1 MHSALH
7 QVINMSE
14 QSPKALVIA
23 IDGPA
28 ASGKGTVAKRLARHL
43 GVAYLDTGS
52 IYRAIGYSIL
62 SEGHDPN
69 DKKTAIQ
76 ATKDLTP
83 GDLINE
89 HLYDEGVGAAASIIS
104 AIPRVRELLLQFQRD
119 FARQPSGAI
128 LDGRDIGTVICPD
141 ADFKFYI
148 TANIEARAMR
158 RFKQLQSKGNPV
170 IYEAVLQDLQKRD
183 ERDST
188 REIAPLK
195 PAHDAICIDTTD
207 MNEDEV
213 FAAIL
218 SKVESRD

>member
-1 MHSALH
+1 M
-7 QVINMSE
+7 QE
-14 QSPKALVIA
+14 ESPKPLVIA

-43 GVAYLDTGS
+43 GLAYLDTGS

-62 SEGHDPN
+62 AAGEDPH
-69 DKKTAIQ
+69 DKKTAIE
-76 ATKDLTP
+76 AAKDLTP
-83 GDLINE
+83 GDLKNE

-119 FARQPSGAI
+119 FARGPEGAI
-128 LDGRDIGTVICPD
+128 LDGRDIGTVICPE

-148 TANIEARAMR
+148 TADINARAQR

-183 ERDST
+183 ERDT
-188 REIAPLK
+188 GREIAPLK

-218 SKVESRD
+218 SHVENIG